1 MARFRVT
8 VTAQLESPFALDAR
22 RLRIVTQASSAKLLS
37 HDTVHIVLSRRGSD
51 AECAANHALID
62 INKALGP
69 QTRFA
74 RPPAWQAKRTG
85 RFGLGE
91 RTAGRWT
98 IGDDDDGLGGV
109 REPRRPIPPTGH
121 ASIALDPPGAA

>member
-1 MARFRVT
+1 MARFQVA
-8 VTAQLESPFALDAR
+8 VTAQLEAPFALDAR
-22 RLRIVTQASSAKLLS
+22 RLKIVTQASSAKLLS
-37 HDTVHIVLSRRGSD
+37 HDTVHIVLSRRGTD
-51 AECAANHALID
+51 AECAANRAVID
-62 INKALGP
+62 ISKALGP

-74 RPPAWQAKRTG
+74 RPPTWRAKRTG
-85 RFGLGE
+85 RLGLGQ
-91 RTAGRWT
+91 RTAGHWS